1 MQKRVRVIGGLRNKT
16 FKYFAVG
23 KRHLNRNKSN
33 LNLRHKR
40 RVHVLTKRGDIKHA
54 KFLLP
59 YFRRNKF
66 LKS

>member
-1 MQKRVRVIGGLRNKT
+1 MIGGLRDKT

-33 LNLRHKR
+33 RNLTQKR
-40 RVHVLTKRGDIKHA
+40 RVHILTKRGDIKHA
-54 KFLLP
+54 RFLLP
-59 YFRRNKF
+59 YFRKNKF